1 MSRASVL
8 WMNITFIAGSF
19 LAVLGKKHHKNF
31 DFLSSL
37 GKLPSMSSV
46 PRHKRDLTSYSKTT
60 HLVVDNAIEGYHSM
74 RTYDDDNCTVVN
86 MIVATVLNRCI
97 PYGLLGSEMY
107 TGNATSY
114 SATTYKD
121 EKCSVVVDSTIKPKT
136 TECSSKRMISATP
149 TTNFPPTNKGI
160 TRR

>member
-1 MSRASVL
+1 MSRASFL

-19 LAVLGKKHHKNF
+19 LAVLGRSHHKNF

-46 PRHKRDLTSYSKTT
+46 PRHKRELMSYSNTT
-60 HLVVDNAIEGYHSM
+60 HLVVDNAIEGYYSI
-74 RTYDDDNCTVVN
+74 RIYDDDNCTVVN
-86 MIVATVLNRCI
+86 MILATVLNSCI
-97 PYGLLGSEMY
+97 SVGASSSAIY

-114 SATTYKD
+114 SGTIYKD
-121 EKCSVVVDSTIKPKT
+121 EKCSVVDFSIIMPTSA
-136 TECSSKRMISATP
+136 ECRFKGTISATP

-160 TRR
+160 TIR

>member
-1 MSRASVL
+1 MPMSRASFL

-19 LAVLGKKHHKNF
+19 LAVLGRRHHKNF

-46 PRHKRDLTSYSKTT
+46 PRHKRELTSYTT
-60 HLVVDNAIEGYHSM
+60 QLVVDNAIEGYYST

-86 MIVATVLNRCI
+86 TISATTLNRCLS
-97 PYGLLGSEMY
+97 YGMWGSLMY

-121 EKCSVVVDSTIKPKT
+121 EKCSVVVTSTIMPET
-136 TECSSKRMISATP
+136 TECRSKEMISITP

-160 TRR
+160 TKR

>member
-1 MSRASVL
+1 MSRASFL

-19 LAVLGKKHHKNF
+19 LAVLGRSHHKNF

-46 PRHKRDLTSYSKTT
+46 PRHKRELMSYSNTT

-74 RTYDDDNCTVVN
+74 RTYDDDKCTVVN
-86 MIVATVLNRCI
+86 MIVAIVLNRCI
-97 PYGLLGSEMY
+97 SAGASNSAMY

-121 EKCSVVVDSTIKPKT
+121 EKCSVVETSIIMPKT
-136 TECSSKRMISATP
+136 TECSSKEMISATP

-160 TRR
+160 TVR